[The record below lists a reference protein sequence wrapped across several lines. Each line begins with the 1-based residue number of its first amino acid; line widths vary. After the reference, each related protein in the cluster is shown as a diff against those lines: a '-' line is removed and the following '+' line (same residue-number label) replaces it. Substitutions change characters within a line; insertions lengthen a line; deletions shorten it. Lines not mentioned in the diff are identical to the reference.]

1 MSWTPSSPPISLLLA
16 APAQQAQALYQAAS
30 GDARFHVL
38 ALATS
43 PEEVTAKLDAAP
55 QTLVLDGLLFPGP
68 EEIADALAGYDG
80 VCVVTLPPSVDPEAV
95 EKVRRLT
102 CVADVLE
109 AADWP
114 TLAAALTQAL
124 TGRATTPSPSQ
135 PWPNGRGATS
145 AGWRAVAV
153 WSLQGGAGTSTL
165 AAALAL
171 EAASRR
177 LPTLL
182 VGLAA
187 PDPLPLSLDLKP
199 EPNLAAWCR
208 EPTVTGLKA
217 SVQPVN
223 GLDLLAGFPSPLE
236 LANYLP
242 DALEGASSLA
252 QLTSV
257 AAQAG
262 YAAVILDA
270 SAPELAPAALAAC
283 NSVVLVSLATLPG
296 ILGVVEALRLL
307 RETLAGRRRIPDAAV
322 HLVLNRVRASS
333 LAPEEVVRN
342 GRALDKGFPNLVQVV
357 RDDPAVEESLNLRR
371 PAYYHADSLR
381 QSVRALADDLFAPP
395 AITDAQR
402 QGRVGQPGRV
412 YTLGPIRVRV

>member
-1 MSWTPSSPPISLLLA
+1 MSWTPSSLPITLLLA
-16 APAQQAQALYQAAS
+16 GSEKQAQTLYRAAS

-55 QTLVLDGLLFPGP
+55 QALVLDGLLFPGP

-80 VCVVTLPPSVDPEAV
+80 VCVVTLPPSVDSEAV
-95 EKVRRLT
+95 EQVRRLA

-114 TLAAALTQAL
+114 TLAERLIQAFA
-124 TGRATTPSPSQ
+124 GRAASPSSQ
-135 PWPNGRGATS
+135 PWPSGRSVAT

-171 EAASRR
+171 EVASRR

-187 PDPLPLSLDLKP
+187 PDSLPLSLNLKP
-199 EPNLAAWCR
+199 EPNLAAWR
-208 EPTVTGLKA
+208 RDPTATGLKT

-223 GLDLLAGFPSPLE
+223 GLDMLAGFASPLE
-236 LANYLP
+236 LASYLP
-242 DALEGASSLA
+242 EAIEGPNSLA
-252 QLTSV
+252 QLTGA

-296 ILGVVEALRLL
+296 ILGAVEALRLL
-307 RETLAGRRRIPDAAV
+307 RENLTGRRRIPAAAV
-322 HLVLNRVRASS
+322 HLVLNRVRASTLS
-333 LAPEEVVRN
+333 PEEVVRN
-342 GRALDKGFPNLVQVV
+342 GRALDKDFPSLVRVV

-371 PAYYHADSLR
+371 PAYYHSDSLR
-381 QSVRALADDLFAPP
+381 QAVRALADDLFAPP
-395 AITDAQR
+395 AATGAQR